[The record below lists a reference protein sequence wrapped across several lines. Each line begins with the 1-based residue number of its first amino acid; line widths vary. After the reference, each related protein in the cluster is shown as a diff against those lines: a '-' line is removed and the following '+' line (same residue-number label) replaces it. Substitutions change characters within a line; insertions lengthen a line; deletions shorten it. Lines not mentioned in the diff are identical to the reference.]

1 MIALRGAALWAL
13 PGQFVE
19 WSSPGGG
26 APDDHAGVTITDSH
40 FPSSAFSTSIPV
52 GCLAGLR
59 VGTPRRATAFFG
71 LAILAPALGVVG
83 LALPAKLAAA
93 SPPAAAY
100 IVEGASAQQAAA
112 AVNAAGGTVTASL
125 PIIDAVAARLSPGA
139 LRTVLAGGRLRVV
152 ADGAARATGG
162 SYVGQGPTSHA
173 GLATQLARMDLGS
186 VWSDAGG
193 SGIGVALIDTGVAAT
208 PGITRSR
215 LVRSPDFS
223 GGGPRLDG
231 YGHGTF
237 MAGLIAGNGTGG
249 PSAVPGVAPGVTL
262 VSVKVARSDGAT
274 TIGDVIAGIGWAVE
288 HKELYNI
295 KVMSISF
302 GADMGLPPSAD
313 PLDHAVQAAWAAG
326 ITVVAAAG
334 NSGAGHVTSPGDDPA
349 VITVGAESTT
359 GPYSSPSWSGY
370 SESKPDVLAPAV
382 DVESLRSPGSRV
394 DTAHPE
400 ARVGGLYFIGSGT
413 SMATA
418 LTAGAAALVIHDH
431 PDATPDQI
439 KAALLASEGPAL
451 VGRAGP
457 IDVAAADRAVGS
469 AGSAGSASTAATVPA
484 GSSASPAGP
493 WQTMTWETMTWET
506 MTWETMTWEDEG
518 W

>member
-1 MIALRGAALWAL
+1 MTRL
-13 PGQFVE
+13 
-19 WSSPGGG
+19 
-26 APDDHAGVTITDSH
+26 
-40 FPSSAFSTSIPV
+40 PV
-52 GCLAGLR
+52 GPG
-59 VGTPRRATAFFG
+59 RRPACFFG
-71 LAILAPALGVVG
+71 VAILAPALGVAA
-83 LALPAKLAAA
+83 LALPAKLAATGV
-93 SPPAAAY
+93 PPATSPTGY
-100 IVEGASAQQAAA
+100 IVEGISAAQAASA
-112 AVNAAGGTVTASL
+112 VTAAGGKVTASL
-125 PIIDAVAARLSPGA
+125 AIIDGVAARLSPGA
-139 LRTVLAGGRLRVV
+139 LRAVLASGRFRVT

-162 SYVGQGPTSHA
+162 SHLEQAPAPRA
-173 GLATQLARMDLGS
+173 GLATQLTRMELGS
-186 VWSDAGG
+186 MWSETGG

-223 GGGPRLDG
+223 GGGARLDG

-288 HKELYNI
+288 HKGLYNI

-302 GADMGLPPSAD
+302 GADMSLPPSAD
-313 PLDHAVQAAWAAG
+313 PLDQAVQAAWAAG

-349 VITVGAESTT
+349 IITVEAESTT
-359 GPYSSPSWSGY
+359 GPYISPSWS
-370 SESKPDVLAPAV
+370 SFSASKPDVLAPAV
-382 DVESLRSPGSRV
+382 DVESLRAPGSVV
-394 DTAHPE
+394 DVSHPE
-400 ARVGGLYFIGSGT
+400 ARVGGLYFTGSGT

-418 LTAGAAALVIHDH
+418 LTAGAAALLIHDH
-431 PDATPDQI
+431 PRATPDQV
-439 KAALLASEGPAL
+439 KAALMASEEPAL
-451 VGRAGP
+451 VGHAGP

-469 AGSAGSASTAATVPA
+469 VGSTPTAGTAPA
-484 GSSASPAGP
+484 GTSGAPTTS
-493 WQTMTWETMTWET
+493 WQT